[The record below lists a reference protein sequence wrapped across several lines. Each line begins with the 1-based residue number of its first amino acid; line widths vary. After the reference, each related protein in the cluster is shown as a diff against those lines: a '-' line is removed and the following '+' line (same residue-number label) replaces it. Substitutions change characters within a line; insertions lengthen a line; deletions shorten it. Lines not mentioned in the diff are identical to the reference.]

1 MGNCAVVLP
10 MDQGSVGVGAT
21 CRVERRREA
30 LHLTG
35 RSRVEIR
42 FHVICDVSGIA
53 ASSVSGAGET
63 CVICYCS

>member
-1 MGNCAVVLP
+1 
-10 MDQGSVGVGAT
+10 MDQGFVGVGTT
-21 CRVERRREA
+21 CRGIRRREA
-30 LHLTG
+30 LHVTG

-42 FHVICDVSGIA
+42 CDVSGIA

>member
-1 MGNCAVVLP
+1 
-10 MDQGSVGVGAT
+10 MDQGSVGVGTT
-21 CRVERRREA
+21 CRGIRRREA
-30 LHLTG
+30 LHVTG